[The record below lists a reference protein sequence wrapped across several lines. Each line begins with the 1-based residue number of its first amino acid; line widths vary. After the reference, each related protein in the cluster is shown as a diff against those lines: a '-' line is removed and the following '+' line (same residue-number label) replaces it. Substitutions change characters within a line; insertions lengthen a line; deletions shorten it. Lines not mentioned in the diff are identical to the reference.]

1 MQNTLK
7 VQNEFFIYLD
17 VFICPLLLAKLMF
30 VSGIFA
36 CYILIHDLIVISYS
50 QRGAKL
56 LSKILFKNKV
66 VEN

>member
-36 CYILIHDLIVISYS
+36 CYILIHDLIVKCHIEKIMNKS
-50 QRGAKL
+50 QA
-56 LSKILFKNKV
+56 S
-66 VEN
+66 